1 MTYQECENLI
11 AEKWNP
17 INAVKINYAGKPI
30 SVLGIFIAPEDSDQ
44 DLKNLVFDKVFKEG
58 RDNKSFLLDNNLWDR
73 ENRVFIAFQM
83 AGNNLVVPFEAF
95 LSNSDTSAS

>member
-17 INAVKINYAGKPI
+17 ISTDKINYSGKPI
-30 SVLGIFIAPEDSDQ
+30 NVLGVFVAPEDSDQ
-44 DLKNLVFDKVFKEG
+44 DLKNLIFNKVFKEG
-58 RDNKSFLLDNNLWDR
+58 QDNKNFLLDNDLWNR
-73 ENRVFIAFQM
+73 EKRVFIAFQM

-95 LSNSDTSAS
+95 LSNSETSAS